1 MFAARSLAGRKVAVF
16 GLARSGLACAEA
28 LRTGGAQV
36 SAWDDSAAAVASA
49 RAAGAPVAD
58 LREADFSGFDA
69 LVLSPGV
76 PLTHPSPHWTVR
88 RAQAANVEI
97 IGDTEVF
104 AREVEAAGADI
115 IAFTGTNGKSTTTA
129 LAGHILASAG
139 RNAETGGNIGTAVF
153 LLSPPQPGRLYL
165 LELSSY
171 QIDLMPTLKPM
182 VGALLNLSPD
192 HLDRHGTMEAYA
204 AVKARLFA
212 RQGPGDTA
220 VISVDDHWCEAIRQ
234 ALSGPQVV
242 AISVERLLDEGVC
255 APDGVL
261 RDRHAGRTV
270 DLIDLKGMRSLR
282 GKHNWQNA
290 CAAYVAARAVGL
302 DAPAI
307 ARGMASFPGLAHRMQ
322 EVGRIGQVLFIND
335 SKATNVDAAARALAA
350 FDTIYWIAGGRPK
363 SGGIDELSPYF
374 PKIAR
379 AYLIGEAAEVF
390 SRLLQGHVA
399 CVMSATVE
407 QAVVDATRDALAER
421 RPGAVVLLSPACASF
436 DQFTSFEVRGEAFC
450 AAVRALEGF
459 EAREGET
466 APC

>member
-1 MFAARSLAGRKVAVF
+1 MFAARRFEGKNVAVF

-28 LRTGGAQV
+28 LRAGGADV
-36 SAWDDSAAAVASA
+36 LAWDDSPAAVASA
-49 RAAGAPVAD
+49 RAAGVPVAD
-58 LREADFSGFDA
+58 LREADFSRFDA

-88 RAQAANVEI
+88 RSRAAGLEV

-104 AREVEAAGADI
+104 AREVEGSGAEI
-115 IAFTGTNGKSTTTA
+115 VAFTGTNGKSTTTA
-129 LAGHILASAG
+129 LAGHVLQSAG
-139 RNAETGGNIGTAVF
+139 CDAEVGGNIGTAAF
-153 LLSPPQPGRLYL
+153 LLSPPCPGRVYV

-171 QIDLMPTLKPM
+171 QIDLMPTLKPK

-220 VISVDDHWCEAIRQ
+220 VVSVDDAWCEAVQQR
-234 ALSGPQVV
+234 LSGPRIVP
-242 AISVERLLDEGVC
+242 ISVERVLEEGVC

-261 RDRHAGRTV
+261 RARQGGRTV
-270 DLIDLKGMRSLR
+270 DEIDLAPMRALR
-282 GKHNWQNA
+282 GQHNWQNA
-290 CAAYVAARAVGL
+290 CAAYAAARALGL
-302 DAPAI
+302 DGDAI
-307 ARGMASFPGLAHRMQ
+307 AHGMASFPGLAHRMQ
-322 EVGRIGQVLFIND
+322 EVGRIGPVAFIND
-335 SKATNVDAAARALAA
+335 SKATNVESAARALAA

-363 SGGIDELSPYF
+363 SGGIAALAPYF
-374 PKIAR
+374 GKIAR
-379 AYLIGEAAEVF
+379 AYLIGEAAEEFARTLHGQVD
-390 SRLLQGHVA
+390 SV
-399 CVMSATVE
+399 VSATLE
-407 QAVVDATRDALAER
+407 QAVVDATADALAEQ
-421 RPGAVVLLSPACASF
+421 RPGAVVLLAPACASF

-459 EAREGET
+459 QARKGET

>member
-1 MFAARSLAGRKVAVF
+1 MFAARRLAGKRVAVF

-28 LRTGGAQV
+28 LRAGGAEV
-36 SAWDDSAAAVASA
+36 LAWDDSAAAVASA
-49 RAAGAPVAD
+49 RAAGAPVSD
-58 LREADFSGFDA
+58 LREADFSGLEA

-88 RAQAANVEI
+88 RAQAAGVEI

-104 AREVEAAGADI
+104 AREVEAGGAEI

-129 LAGHILASAG
+129 LAGHILMSAG
-139 RNAETGGNIGTAVF
+139 RNAEIGGNIGTAVF
-153 LLSPPQPGRLYL
+153 LLSPPRPGRLYV

-171 QIDLMPTLKPM
+171 QIDLMPTLKPK

-192 HLDRHGTMEAYA
+192 HLDRHGTMEGYA

-220 VISVDDHWCEAIRQ
+220 IVSVDDHWCETIRQ

-261 RDRHAGRTV
+261 RERRAGRTV
-270 DLIDLKGMRSLR
+270 DLIDLKAMRSLR

-290 CAAYVAARAVGL
+290 CAAYAAARAVGL

-307 ARGMASFPGLAHRMQ
+307 ARGMASFPVLAHLMQ
-322 EVGRIGQVLFIND
+322 EVGRIGPVPFIND

-350 FDTIYWIAGGRPK
+350 YDTIYWIAGGRPK
-363 SGGIDELSPYF
+363 SDGIAELSPYF
-374 PKIAR
+374 PKIVR
-379 AYLIGEAAEVF
+379 AYLIGEAAEAF
-390 SRLLQGHVA
+390 ARMLNGRVA
-399 CVMSATVE
+399 YANSATVE
-407 QAVVDATRDALAER
+407 QAVVDATRDALAEG